1 MPTKVIMPQLG
12 ESVVEGTVSRWLKH
26 EGDTVDQYEPLLEVS
41 TDKVDTEVPAPS
53 AGVLLQILVAE
64 GQTVERGAVLA
75 LIGTPDEQ
83 PSGDSAGDEP
93 VSAPHTI
100 LAQQGQMVNGN
111 GNGEYTGHVTPV
123 VARMAAEHHLDL
135 SQIPGTGRDGRVT
148 KKDVEAYLNNP
159 HPSAAVASPLQRE
172 GEVEA
177 AETEL
182 PPWER
187 PGSGDL
193 FKPTIEYGE
202 KKPSPLAPPHPRQGE
217 GNKGV
222 MSGKLSNGD
231 AGQTRAVEAA
241 VPQAAERL
249 HPVEP
254 VPAGTAGELM
264 PLTAMR
270 LAIAEHMVRSKHT
283 SPHVTTVFELDMTVP
298 LKHREANKATFAKQ
312 GVNLTLTA
320 YFAAAAVA
328 ALRANPYLN
337 AQWTDEGIYLHHA
350 INLGMAVAL
359 GEGLIVPVIKNAGDL
374 NLLGLARAVNDLSA
388 RARSKALKAE
398 EVQGGTFTITNH
410 GVSGSLLATPI
421 INQPQVGILGVGVV
435 EKRVKVIND
444 AIAIR
449 PCCYVTLTFDHRVA
463 DGAVGDAF
471 MMTFKDTLENWS

>member
-26 EGDTVDQYEPLLEVS
+26 EGETVDQYEPLLEVS

-75 LIGTPDEQ
+75 LIGALDEQ
-83 PSGDSAGDEP
+83 TNGEATGGEPS
-93 VSAPHTI
+93 SAPRAI
-100 LAQQGQMVNGN
+100 PVEQGQAASN

-148 KKDVEAYLNNP
+148 KKDVEAYLKNP
-159 HPSAAVASPLQRE
+159 HPPTPSPLHRE
-172 GEVEA
+172 GEQEA
-177 AETEL
+177 VETEV

-193 FKPTIEYGE
+193 FKPTVEYGE
-202 KKPSPLAPPHPRQGE
+202 KKSSNPHPPAPSPLRSEGEKSAAP
-217 GNKGV
+217 GN
-222 MSGKLSNGD
+222 LSNGD
-231 AGQTRAVEAA
+231 VGRTRTVEVMA
-241 VPQAAERL
+241 QKAAERP

-254 VPAGTAGELM
+254 VPAGTPGELT
-264 PLTAMR
+264 PLTSMR
-270 LAIAEHMVRSKHT
+270 RAIAEHMVRSKHT
-283 SPHVTTVFELDMTVP
+283 SPHVTTVFELDMTAP
-298 LKHREANKATFAKQ
+298 LKHREANKAAFAKQ

-350 INLGMAVAL
+350 IHLGMAVAL

-374 NLLGLARAVNDLSA
+374 NLIGLARAVNDLSA
-388 RARSKALKAE
+388 RARSKALKPE

-471 MMTFKDTLENWS
+471 MMTLKDALENWS